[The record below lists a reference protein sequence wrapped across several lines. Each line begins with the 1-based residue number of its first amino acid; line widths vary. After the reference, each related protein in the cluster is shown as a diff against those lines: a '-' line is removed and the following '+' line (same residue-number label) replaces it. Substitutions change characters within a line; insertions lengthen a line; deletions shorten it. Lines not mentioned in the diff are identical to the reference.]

1 MSNYRP
7 ICDYWLLARCK
18 HKYFGGYPAG
28 FLSRARDIL
37 VSANPNAAIWY
48 IPGGMAHKYNGAGGM
63 PLKGYG
69 QNDLRID
76 IRPECEPEILMDVRE
91 LDKTKIALNS
101 DYIFINASSGYFGRP
116 DAIIIDRP
124 YSEEMSKEYL
134 GDDGPA
140 VFPELN
146 KLLKDCLRIVKPF
159 GLVGVLDWKIPS
171 AKSVG
176 AKCLYR
182 IAVDVGDGSQIRSF
196 TVWQKLPD
204 AVTQPAEI
212 SDTEEAES

>member
-1 MSNYRP
+1 MSNCRP

-18 HKYFGGYPAG
+18 HKYFVGYPAG

-37 VSANPNAAIWY
+37 VSGNPNASIWH

-69 QNDLRID
+69 PDDLRID

-91 LDKTKIALNS
+91 LDKVLV
-101 DYIFINASSGYFGRP
+101 DIFIVNISGQLRYRP
-116 DAIIIDRP
+116 NAIIIDRP

-134 GDDGPA
+134 GNAGPGK
-140 VFPELN
+140 FPELN
-146 KLLKDCLRIVKPF
+146 KLVKDCLRIVKPF

-196 TVWQKLPD
+196 TVWQKLHD
-204 AVTQPAEI
+204 
-212 SDTEEAES
+212 